1 MCQGKVRAGNSF
13 IARTLGVKFR
23 CTGYFTLA
31 MTFLLTFIGFASIS
45 LQEVEYLLVIISVSR
60 LRGFLN
66 LELLT
71 TRTEFLE

>member
-1 MCQGKVRAGNSF
+1 M
-13 IARTLGVKFR
+13 KFR
-23 CTGYFTLA
+23 CTGYLTLA
-31 MTFLLTFIGFASIS
+31 MTFLLTFIDFASIS

-71 TRTEFLE
+71 IRTEFLE